1 MAHTIRLLSTT
12 VTVSSGSGTSS
23 MATFLPLKN
32 AGGYIEQVI
41 VIAPTSGDTF
51 DFSILDSDSQPVFRR
66 KKQTTEIIEERHLP
80 VRGTYT
86 LQVQSASAD
95 GTYTVKIAF

>member
-1 MAHTIRLLSTT
+1 ME
-12 VTVSSGSGTSS
+12 
-23 MATFLPLKN
+23 TFLPLKN

-41 VIAPTSGDTF
+41 VIAPTAGDTF

-95 GTYTVKIAF
+95 GTYTVKIALKEDW